1 MRQPGLLR
9 ALLAASFYL
18 CLTNNVIAQEQP
30 VIFISGPRG
39 PVDQRQATK
48 IFEGP
53 TLKVGTPI
61 ERKLGPKEAHAYS
74 ITLEENMY
82 VQIVVEQRGI
92 DLVVQVASST
102 GKSLGDFDSP
112 NGTDGPENV
121 SFVATTAGP
130 YRVVVAPLNQQDT
143 RSGMY
148 KINIVEL
155 RQATE
160 QEIKT
165 SKNMEVVKANGLALL
180 NDIDGILGEIRS
192 PQTRIRAQ
200 LQVAQFLWP
209 ADEKRAS
216 KYLNDAANG
225 VKEFLMVDPGS
236 NEYVRNYGVMM
247 QLRAEI
253 ITVLTSRDPE
263 AALEFLRSSR
273 MPLNPYSNDR
283 EQTHQE
289 MALELHVAAE
299 VAARDP
305 KRALQI
311 ARDNLKK
318 GLSPNLNETIM
329 MLRQKSPEVATE
341 FANEVVAKILEDKL
355 LKPGFGAFLAAS
367 LMRGCRSMP
376 AEPQKPGL
384 NEPSEPRLLGFET
397 CRELLQRSYQEALSY
412 KPPPPQNYSPERDAA
427 SQLMHGLRSLGPDL
441 DAVIDGGSAAV
452 AKKFDELDST
462 PTMQVAF
469 QEAQTKINE
478 TGATDGALELIEK
491 VPDEMK
497 ESLYSQL
504 ASNLA
509 MRGEGARARQII
521 NEKFSNGYQRRQALA
536 NVDLQ
541 ETYQFVAQ
549 GRIEDALRTISGL
562 RTARERA
569 NLLGQIARQ
578 IGPGQKRAA
587 AINFLEQARAM
598 LAPAIQAPDQEQMNA
613 LLELARAFARYDSK
627 RAFEI
632 AEPLVEQANE
642 ICMAARTLDGFGLEF
657 YQNDELDMENGNSVS
672 TVVMQISSA
681 LGTLAITNFERA
693 KSTADRLRLPEARLR
708 AYLDIAR
715 QTIQAR

>member
-30 VIFISGPRG
+30 VIFISDPRG
-39 PVDQRQATK
+39 PIDQRQATK

-102 GKSLGDFDSP
+102 GKGLGDFDSP

-355 LKPGFGAFLAAS
+355 LKPGFGAYLAAS

-384 NEPSEPRLLGFET
+384 NQPSEPRLLGFE
-397 CRELLQRSYQEALSY
+397 
-412 KPPPPQNYSPERDAA
+412 K
-427 SQLMHGLRSLGPDL
+427 
-441 DAVIDGGSAAV
+441 
-452 AKKFDELDST
+452 
-462 PTMQVAF
+462 
-469 QEAQTKINE
+469 
-478 TGATDGALELIEK
+478 
-491 VPDEMK
+491 
-497 ESLYSQL
+497 
-504 ASNLA
+504 
-509 MRGEGARARQII
+509 
-521 NEKFSNGYQRRQALA
+521 
-536 NVDLQ
+536 
-541 ETYQFVAQ
+541 
-549 GRIEDALRTISGL
+549 
-562 RTARERA
+562 
-569 NLLGQIARQ
+569 
-578 IGPGQKRAA
+578 
-587 AINFLEQARAM
+587 